1 MAKRQIQFMSN
12 SAINQVTSP
21 ARAAILK
28 SIRDHLAQSAES
40 DAVNDQEKA
49 APAGVTSGDKDSSI
63 EFHGVPENRQ
73 KQNEPRSL
81 IEIFRE
87 ELEAV
92 GGHCVMVRGEVEA
105 AGALNDIIVEL
116 RARLVPARRIALSDA
131 PLVRRLAGAVAA
143 EVANTPNVA
152 DLFDCDVGI
161 TSAQAAIAET
171 GTLVLESE
179 CERHRLVSLLP
190 PVHIAIVNANDI
202 CLSLGEAL
210 RFVRRDGPMAMSR
223 TITFITGPSRTADI
237 ELTLAIGVHGPKEL
251 YVIVC
256 EETPPTTN

>member
-1 MAKRQIQFMSN
+1 MSN
-12 SAINQVTSP
+12 AAINQVTNP

-40 DAVNDQEKA
+40 DAVNGEEQA
-49 APAGVTSGDKDSSI
+49 AHAGVTSGDKDSSI
-63 EFHGVPENRQ
+63 ELHAVPENRQ
-73 KQNEPRSL
+73 KQNEHRSL
-81 IEIFRE
+81 TEMFRE

-92 GGHCVMVRGEVEA
+92 GGYCVVVRGEVEA
-105 AGALNDIIVEL
+105 ARALNDIIVEL
-116 RARLVPARRIALSDA
+116 RTRLVPARRIALSDA

-152 DLFDCDVGI
+152 DLFDCDVGV

-179 CERHRLVSLLP
+179 CEHHRLVSLLP
-190 PVHIAIVNANDI
+190 PVHIAIVNATDI

-210 RFVRRDGPMAMSR
+210 RFVRRDGPVAMSR

-251 YVIVC
+251 YVIVY
-256 EETPPTTN
+256 EETPPTTS

>member
-12 SAINQVTSP
+12 SAINQVTNP

-40 DAVNDQEKA
+40 DAVNEQEKA

-63 EFHGVPENRQ
+63 ELHGVPENRQ

-161 TSAQAAIAET
+161 TSAQAAIAE
-171 GTLVLESE
+171 
-179 CERHRLVSLLP
+179 
-190 PVHIAIVNANDI
+190 
-202 CLSLGEAL
+202 
-210 RFVRRDGPMAMSR
+210 
-223 TITFITGPSRTADI
+223 
-237 ELTLAIGVHGPKEL
+237 K
-251 YVIVC
+251 
-256 EETPPTTN
+256 

>member
-1 MAKRQIQFMSN
+1 MSN
-12 SAINQVTSP
+12 AAINQGTTP

-28 SIRDHLAQSAES
+28 SVRRHLEQSAAS
-40 DAVNDQEKA
+40 DAVNGEERA
-49 APAGVTSGDKDSSI
+49 AHAGARSGDKDPSI
-63 EFHGVPENRQ
+63 TFHAVPEKRQ
-73 KQNEPRSL
+73 PDHRSPL
-81 IEIFRE
+81 ETFRA

-92 GGHCVMVRGEVEA
+92 GGHCVVVRGEVAA

-116 RARLVPARRIALSDA
+116 RARVMSAWRIALSDA
-131 PLVRRLAGAVAA
+131 PLVQRIMGQLAV
-143 EVANTPNVA
+143 EVENTPSAA
-152 DLFDCDVGI
+152 DLFDCDVGV

-190 PVHIAIVNANDI
+190 PVHIAILNAADI

-210 RFVRRDGPMAMSR
+210 RLVWRDGSAAMSR

-237 ELTLAIGVHGPKEL
+237 ELTLTIGVHGPKEL
-251 YVIVC
+251 YVIVLDDKR
-256 EETPPTTN
+256 

>member
-1 MAKRQIQFMSN
+1 MSN
-12 SAINQVTSP
+12 AASNQVTNP

-40 DAVNDQEKA
+40 DAVYGEEQA
-49 APAGVTSGDKDSSI
+49 AHADVI
-63 EFHGVPENRQ
+63 ELHAVPENRK
-73 KQNEPRSL
+73 KQNEHRSL
-81 IEIFRE
+81 TEMFRE

-92 GGHCVMVRGEVEA
+92 GGHCVVVRGEIEA
-105 AGALNDIIVEL
+105 ARALNDIIVEL
-116 RARLVPARRIALSDA
+116 RTRLVPARRIALSDA

-152 DLFDCDVGI
+152 DLFDCDVGV

-190 PVHIAIVNANDI
+190 PVHIAIINSTDI

-210 RFVRRDGPMAMSR
+210 RFVRRDGPMGMSR

-251 YVIVC
+251 YVIVY
-256 EETPPTTN
+256 EETPPTTS